1 MTSAFRN
8 HPQSSASGRTWG
20 LTAGLPAGWAGH
32 GVIKK
37 LWRATAGCLFLL
49 AVSSLPSHAEP
60 PRPVVGEDY
69 IFNSVADGGNETAS
83 QAELSSPGT
92 LLRLEIAQTV
102 PNTDEI
108 VTPGSR
114 AWAGAQAL
122 LLTHGHPRVHL
133 ADDVLATTGDGAAAA
148 ASRTDGS
155 LVLFGLKTPCSP
167 AMPSGHPAFAI
178 GLSRAGGTLAA
189 WAPGRA
195 EVVFFDLF
203 TPGCPASS
211 LRAELEGQVSL
222 TLSPSGAFVAAH
234 DSSGALWAGP
244 RQPQGAEASLR
255 RMGALSGKPAALG
268 FSQGE
273 GVLIAVDAQ
282 GRGSVWNPRSGKV
295 LRGFSVPGGP
305 YVRGEIA
312 LDEARLWTAEGALVR
327 WDMLRN
333 MAAGTAGDDDS
344 DEDSGV
350 DYGATPGLTP
360 GVDSGDIPE
369 ENATAETEGK
379 RGSGQ
384 TAWLAEG
391 WLELRGTAL
400 FFVGKGR
407 QWRATP
413 LYELPQE
420 QAGLNLSRSASAQC
434 LRLTDVD
441 GQVRY
446 YSSRSGAPAL
456 QCFADDWAA
465 VPISADGTAKV
476 AGLVLRVFTPL
487 TGVGTSGQ
495 ANSQVNARAISHRKV
510 FFWAVDTRGNAQ
522 GDAGTV
528 GGQNQVLLESVA
540 EGARPLTG
548 PLSIPLRKGLA
559 EQETPRMVRVG
570 K

>member
-1 MTSAFRN
+1 M
-8 HPQSSASGRTWG
+8 
-20 LTAGLPAGWAGH
+20 
-32 GVIKK
+32 
-37 LWRATAGCLFLL
+37 
-49 AVSSLPSHAEP
+49 PSHAEP

-69 IFNSVADGGNETAS
+69 IFNSIADGGNETSS

-102 PNTDEI
+102 PNSDEI
-108 VTPGSR
+108 ASPGSR

-122 LLTHGHPRVHL
+122 QLTHGHPRVHL
-133 ADDVLATTGDGAAAA
+133 ADDVLAATGDGAAAA

-155 LVLFGLKTPCSP
+155 LLLFGLKTPCSP
-167 AMPSGHPAFAI
+167 AMPSGHHAFAL

-203 TPGCPASS
+203 APGCPASS

-234 DSSGALWAGP
+234 DSSGALWAGQ

-305 YVRGEIA
+305 FVRGEIA
-312 LDEARLWTAEGALVR
+312 LDEARLWTAEGLLVR

-333 MAAGTAGDDDS
+333 TAAGMVSDDGSDDDS
-344 DEDSGV
+344 GE
-350 DYGATPGLTP
+350 
-360 GVDSGDIPE
+360 IPE
-369 ENATAETEGK
+369 ENAIAETEGL

-384 TAWLAEG
+384 TARLAEG

-400 FFVGKGR
+400 FYVGKGR

-420 QAGLNLSRSASAQC
+420 QAGLNLSRSVAAQC
-434 LRLTDVD
+434 LRLSDVD

-446 YSSRSGAPAL
+446 YSSRTGAPAL

-465 VPISADGTAKV
+465 VPISAGGTAKV
-476 AGLVLRVFTPL
+476 AGLVLRVFTPV
-487 TGVGTSGQ
+487 TGPATSGH
-495 ANSQVNARAISHRKV
+495 ATSQVNARAISHRKV
-510 FFWAVDTRGNAQ
+510 FFWAAEARGNTRGNAQ

-528 GGQNQVLLESVA
+528 GGQNRVLLESVA
-540 EGARPLTG
+540 EGARPLAG

-559 EQETPRMVRVG
+559 EQEPPRMVRVG

>member
-1 MTSAFRN
+1 MLR
-8 HPQSSASGRTWG
+8 
-20 LTAGLPAGWAGH
+20 
-32 GVIKK
+32 K
-37 LWRATAGCLFLL
+37 LQHATAGSLILL
-49 AVSSLPSHAEP
+49 AVSIVPSHAEP

-69 IFNSVADGGNETAS
+69 IFNGVADGGNGTAS
-83 QAELSSPGT
+83 QGELSSPGT

-102 PNTDEI
+102 PNSDEI
-108 VTPGSR
+108 ASPGSR

-122 LLTHGHPRVHL
+122 QLTRGHPRVHL
-133 ADDVLATTGDGAAAA
+133 ADDVLAATGDGAAAA

-155 LVLFGLKTPCSP
+155 LLLFGVQTPCSP
-167 AMPSGHPAFAI
+167 AMPSGHPAFAL

-203 TPGCPASS
+203 APGCPGSS
-211 LRAELEGQVSL
+211 LHAELQGQVSL

-305 YVRGEIA
+305 FVRGEIA
-312 LDEARLWTAEGALVR
+312 LDEARLWTAEGTLVR

-333 MAAGTAGDDDS
+333 IAAGTAGDDDFDADS
-344 DEDSGV
+344 DIHFDINS
-350 DYGATPGLTP
+350 D
-360 GVDSGDIPE
+360 VDSAVDSSAADE
-369 ENATAETEGK
+369 AHATADPQGK
-379 RGSGQ
+379 GGGGQ
-384 TAWLAEG
+384 TARLVEG
-391 WLELRGTAL
+391 WLELRGTSL
-400 FFVGKGR
+400 FYVGKGR

-420 QAGLNLSRSASAQC
+420 QAGLSLSRSASAQC
-434 LRLTDVD
+434 LRLSDVD

-446 YSSRSGAPAL
+446 YSSRTGAPAL
-456 QCFADDWAA
+456 QCFADDWVA
-465 VPISADGTAKV
+465 VPISADGTV
-476 AGLVLRVFTPL
+476 RVSGLAVRVFTPL
-487 TGVGTSGQ
+487 TGPATSGQ
-495 ANSQVNARAISHRKV
+495 ANSRVNARAISHRKV
-510 FFWAVDTRGNAQ
+510 FFWASTTGGNAQ
-522 GDAGTV
+522 G
-528 GGQNQVLLESVA
+528 GGETAESQNQRLLGSVA
-540 EGARPLTG
+540 EGARPLMS
-548 PLSIPLRKGLA
+548 PLNIPLRKGLA
-559 EQETPRMVRVG
+559 EHEPPRMVRVG

>member
-1 MTSAFRN
+1 MTRPYRSQ
-8 HPQSSASGRTWG
+8 PQSSAKVRARGQAARRPRWSI
-20 LTAGLPAGWAGH
+20 L
-32 GVIKK
+32 KK
-37 LWRATAGCLFLL
+37 LQRATAGCLFLL
-49 AVSSLPSHAEP
+49 ALSSLPSHAEP

-69 IFNSVADGGNETAS
+69 IFNSIADGGNETSS

-102 PNTDEI
+102 PNSDEI
-108 VTPGSR
+108 ASPGSR
-114 AWAGAQAL
+114 AWAGAQAVQ
-122 LLTHGHPRVHL
+122 LTHGHPRIHL
-133 ADDVLATTGDGAAAA
+133 ADDVLAATGDGAAAA

-155 LVLFGLKTPCSP
+155 LLLFGLKTPCSP
-167 AMPSGHPAFAI
+167 AMPSGHPAFAL

-195 EVVFFDLF
+195 EVVLFDLF
-203 TPGCPASS
+203 APGCPASS

-222 TLSPSGAFVAAH
+222 TLSPSGSFVAAH

-305 YVRGEIA
+305 FVRGEIA
-312 LDEARLWTAEGALVR
+312 LDEARLWTAEGTLVR

-333 MAAGTAGDDDS
+333 TAAGMVSDDGSDDDS
-344 DEDSGV
+344 DNDS
-350 DYGATPGLTP
+350 DATP
-360 GVDSGDIPE
+360 GVDSEDIPKVD
-369 ENATAETEGK
+369 ATAENEGK
-379 RGSGQ
+379 GGSGQ
-384 TAWLAEG
+384 TARLAEG

-400 FFVGKGR
+400 FYVGKGR

-413 LYELPQE
+413 LYELPQV
-420 QAGLNLSRSASAQC
+420 QAGLSLSRSASAQC

-476 AGLVLRVFTPL
+476 VGLVLRVFTPL
-487 TGVGTSGQ
+487 TGPGTSGQ
-495 ANSQVNARAISHRKV
+495 ASSQVNARAISHRKV
-510 FFWAVDTRGNAQ
+510 VFWAAETRGNTHGNAQ
-522 GDAGTV
+522 GDAGAV
-528 GGQNQVLLESVA
+528 GNQNQVLLESVA
-540 EGARPLTG
+540 EGARPLAG

-559 EQETPRMVRVG
+559 EQEPPRMVRVG